1 MRIRDYC
8 DRDFAAVKAIHDAT
22 EIDYRLP
29 DLSSPL
35 FLVTKVLE
43 DDTGVVRACGGLY
56 LQVECYL
63 WMDPGDWASPNDKLS
78 AIQALDGNVMH
89 AAWLRGIDCAVL
101 WLPPGRER
109 FGRRLVE
116 DLGFK
121 QDRPDWISFSKRLG
135 A

>member
-8 DRDFAAVKAIHDAT
+8 ASDFEAVKAIHDAT

-35 FLVTKVLE
+35 FLVTKVLV
-43 DDTGVVRACGGLY
+43 DDAGVVRACGGLY
-56 LQVECYL
+56 LQCETYL
-63 WMDPGDWASPNDKLS
+63 WLDRTNWASPGDKL
-78 AIQALDGNVMH
+78 AAVQALDGVVMH
-89 AAWLRGIDCAVL
+89 AAWLRGIECAVL
-101 WLPPGRER
+101 WLPPGMER

-116 DLGFK
+116 DLGFV